1 MSPDSLTLAILEKR
15 YFLRAWWTVEG
26 ATHDLFMAA
35 SHMYA
40 VRIVVL
46 NLEDDLEVRLNHPPR
61 HVYASVCRDLWV
73 KFAGP
78 KQMRI
83 NYILWLLEYHHGR
96 DLR

>member
-1 MSPDSLTLAILEKR
+1 
-15 YFLRAWWTVEG
+15 VEG

-46 NLEDDLEVRLNHPPR
+46 NLEDDLEVRFNHSHR
-61 HVYASVCRDLWV
+61 YMYASICRDLWV
-73 KFAGP
+73 KISRP
-78 KQMRI
+78 KQMRTD
-83 NYILWLLEYHHGR
+83 YTFWPLEYRRGR